1 MIESIMEH
9 IAYSVNMDP
18 LEVRINNIDNV
29 KQEKLIEFIN
39 QMKKWANIDQ
49 RKAEISEHN
58 KVS

>member
-49 RKAEISEHN
+49 RKAEIREHN